1 MKQIELDMVDPIT
14 CQKDLRTTRLGEFF
28 KLHES
33 FACAGGKEGE
43 DACTGDGG
51 GPLVCPVVQPQVDY
65 DDDDIIVDGR
75 NSYQPADQ
83 SVEDREQEPNPDT
96 TYIQTG
102 IIAWGVE
109 CGLAVPGVYAN
120 VSKALCFI
128 DYATKCGTEG
138 PEADYY
144 GMTGCTDWAKQEYC
158 GIQDE
163 IDLL

>member
-1 MKQIELDMVDPIT
+1 MKIKIYL
-14 CQKDLRTTRLGEFF
+14 
-28 KLHES
+28 
-33 FACAGGKEGE
+33 
-43 DACTGDGG
+43 
-51 GPLVCPVVQPQVDY
+51 
-65 DDDDIIVDGR
+65 
-75 NSYQPADQ
+75 
-83 SVEDREQEPNPDT
+83 
-96 TYIQTG
+96 QTG

-138 PEADYY
+138 PEADFY

-163 IDLL
+163 IDLLRELVSLKLIFYLLKMTSLFPNVRRNSIQHKSNDVSNSRK